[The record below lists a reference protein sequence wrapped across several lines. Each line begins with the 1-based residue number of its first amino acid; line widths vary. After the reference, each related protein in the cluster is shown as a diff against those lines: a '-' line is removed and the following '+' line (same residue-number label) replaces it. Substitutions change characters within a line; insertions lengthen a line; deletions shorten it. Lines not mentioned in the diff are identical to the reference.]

1 MKKTKKILMLGLVAL
16 FLTTAIM
23 PMAMSKSNKSNI
35 KNANPEP
42 ELPLL
47 LYAIYEDGKIK
58 CWTAIG
64 QHQTDARVT
73 LILGGIV
80 IAEGDSGKDGYIE
93 FDISQ
98 PGEYIVRAE
107 KDGYEPVEQIVIVRE
122 INSPGNNTPKN
133 NAKSNHNI

>member
-1 MKKTKKILMLGLVAL
+1 MKNTKKILMLGLVAL

-23 PMAMSKSNKSNI
+23 PMAMAKSNKSNG
-35 KNANPEP
+35 KNVNLEP

-47 LYAIYEDGKIK
+47 LYAVYEDGWIK

-64 QHQTDARVT
+64 QFQTDAWVT
-73 LILGGIV
+73 LLLDGEV
-80 IAEGDSGKDGYIE
+80 VAEGDSEKEGYIE

-107 KDGYEPVEQIVIVRE
+107 KDGYEPVEQMVIVRE
-122 INSPGNNTPKN
+122 INSPDNNAPKN
-133 NAKSNHNI
+133 NKK